1 MRRTMA
7 PKNFQPALRLALV
20 TLPLLVTACSVG
32 PDYSTPTAPTPVAVT
47 YKEQKGWKQAQPND
61 TALRGK
67 WWEIY
72 HDPQLN
78 ALEDQVNISNQNVLQ
93 AEAQF
98 REAAAAVKVARADF
112 FPTITA
118 NPAFTESQ
126 ASQDLSS
133 GRSLGISNNN
143 GGAGTTVT
151 TGGGSQHQGATVTQL
166 YNLPVEAT
174 YLVDIWGSVRRNVE
188 ENSATA
194 QASFANLENV
204 RLTFQATLAQDYFNM
219 KGLDAQAQLL
229 QVTVNSYQTFVDLT
243 TNRYNS
249 GIASQGDVA
258 QAKTQLET
266 TKAQLVDVGVQRA
279 IFEHAIA
286 ALTGKPAT
294 DFGLKNAP
302 LTGIPPAIPVGVP
315 SELLERR
322 PDVAQAERQVA
333 AANAAIGVQVA
344 GYYPQLTI
352 NATSGLESI
361 RLADLFSGPSF
372 MWSLGADVAQTI
384 FDAGRTHGQVQEAQ
398 GQLRRHRR
406 QLSPSRPHLLPA
418 GRGRSFRPPHPR
430 KRSRRRGLGRAV
442 GHQVARRRH
451 ERIQGRHR
459 RLSHRHHHAGH
470 RPQRPGHRRQHPHPP
485 HGHQRPARR
494 RPRRRLGQNQARPRQ
509 RRRRRL
515 PKPKP
520 KSPRKRSKRSL

>member
-1 MRRTMA
+1 MPHRDFHSSLRRA
-7 PKNFQPALRLALV
+7 AWLAV
-20 TLPLLVTACSVG
+20 PLFVTACSVG
-32 PDYSTPTAPTPVAVT
+32 PDYVTPTAPTPVAVT
-47 YKEQKGWKQAQPND
+47 YKEQKGWKQAQPSD
-61 TALRGK
+61 TGLRGK
-67 WWEIY
+67 WWTIY

-118 NPAFTESQ
+118 NPAFTETQ

-133 GRSLGISNNN
+133 GRSLGISSNPGT
-143 GGAGTTVT
+143 GGGTTVT
-151 TGGGSQHQGATVTQL
+151 STGASQHQGATVTQL
-166 YNLPVEAT
+166 YNLPIEAT
-174 YLVDIWGSVRRNVE
+174 YLVDIWGSVRRTVE
-188 ENSATA
+188 ENTATA

-204 RLTFQATLAQDYFNM
+204 RLTYQATLAQDYFNL

-229 QVTVNSYQTFVDLT
+229 QTTVDSYQTYLTLT

-258 QAKTQLET
+258 QAKTQLDT

-279 IFEHAIA
+279 IYEHAIA
-286 ALTGKPAT
+286 SLTGKPAT

-302 LTGIPPAIPVGVP
+302 LTGTPPAIPVGVP

-352 NATSGLESI
+352 SATSGLESI

-398 GQLRRHRR
+398 ANYDSTVANYRQVVLTSIQQVEDDLSGLRILENEAAAEDEAVKSALKSLDVSTNEYKAGTVDYLTVITTQAIALNDQVTAVNIRTRR
-406 QLSPSRPHLLPA
+406 MVTSVELVAALGGGWDKSKLAPA
-418 GRGRSFRPPHPR
+418 PG
-430 KRSRRRGLGRAV
+430 
-442 GHQVARRRH
+442 VADVP
-451 ERIQGRHR
+451 E
-459 RLSHRHHHAGH
+459 A
-470 RPQRPGHRRQHPHPP
+470 
-485 HGHQRPARR
+485 
-494 RPRRRLGQNQARPRQ
+494 QAEI
-509 RRRRRL
+509 
-515 PKPKP
+515 
-520 KSPRKRSKRSL
+520 SKEKK